1 MTSASLMHEA
11 GHSKLVLW
19 DSPEGWGGE
28 EREGGVQDGGTHVHL
43 WLIHVNVW
51 QNPPQYCKVVIL
63 QKIKGSVQFSHS
75 VVSDSLQ
82 PHGLQHARL
91 PCPSP
96 TLRVYSYSCP
106 LSR

>member
-1 MTSASLMHEA
+1 MTSVSSMHES
-11 GHSKLVLW
+11 GHTKLVLW
-19 DSPEGWGGE
+19 DNPEGWDGE
-28 EREGGVQDGGTHVHL
+28 GVGGVQDGGTHVHL

-82 PHGLQHARL
+82 PQHDIQVISA
-91 PCPSP
+91 
-96 TLRVYSYSCP
+96 
-106 LSR
+106 